1 MATATNK
8 AKSTTGKHSDKK
20 PVNNFMVFKKQNYML
35 LAASVLVLIIGFTV
49 MGSGDNLPFDA
60 PIKITV
66 APIIVILGFALGVYS
81 ILHTPKDDQK
91 SNNQDAPVK

>member
-8 AKSTTGKHSDKK
+8 AKSTGKHSEKK
-20 PVNNFMVFKKQNYML
+20 PVNNFMVFKKQNYIL
-35 LAASVLVLIIGFTV
+35 LGASVLVLIIGFTV

-81 ILHTPKDDQK
+81 ILHTPKDAN
-91 SNNQDAPVK
+91 STNNQDSSTK